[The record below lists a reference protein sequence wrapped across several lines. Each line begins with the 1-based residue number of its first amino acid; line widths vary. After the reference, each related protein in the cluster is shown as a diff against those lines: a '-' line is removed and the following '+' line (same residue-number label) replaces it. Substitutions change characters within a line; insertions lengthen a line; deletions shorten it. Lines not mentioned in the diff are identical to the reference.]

1 MAINKPH
8 SNLTIENVGVQSTIY
23 LIKLS
28 GRPSYVGQ
36 TNNFDRRC
44 KEHKNSLTK
53 GTHKNLK
60 LQKRYLTTYPAEI
73 EIVPILELPTDNKQI
88 IYFAESLAISYFQY
102 DVVNNP
108 VICERGANVKL
119 PYVQQDI
126 AEILLKDI
134 ADFYNT
140 TLNL

>member
-1 MAINKPH
+1 MTNNKPH

-23 LIKLS
+23 LIKID

-36 TNNFDRRC
+36 TNNLERRSREHR
-44 KEHKNSLTK
+44 KSLENGKHKNM
-53 GTHKNLK
+53 K
-60 LQKRYLTTYPAEI
+60 LQKRYLASYPAEI
-73 EIVPILELPTDNKQI
+73 EIVPILELCRDNKLVT
-88 IYFAESLAISYFQY
+88 YFAESLAISYFQY